1 MEVTLGMADMKMGNS
16 AIHKPN
22 RPTVQK
28 NQKSFTQMAQDV
40 MVVELICPS
49 STWVNSYQLWQH
61 IIMGQL

>member
-16 AIHKPN
+16 AHPSKTNYIHKPN

-40 MVVELICPS
+40 MAVELICPS
-49 STWVNSYQLWQH
+49 STWVNSYQL
-61 IIMGQL
+61 